1 MEEQIREQM
10 LLTPT
15 ANLASNGG
23 SQPMAKRKAGGHGP
37 TLTDQLEWELPT
49 SLLPTPTRSDGMG
62 GAGTTPKRKG
72 GVNLR
77 TAVTLLPTALASD
90 MHNSRRSTARKDHWV
105 SNPGTTPVDALW
117 ESTNRQS
124 FGGKP
129 SPVPPP
135 SPLTNEDG

>member
-37 TLTDQLEWELPT
+37 TLADQLEWELPI
-49 SLLPTPTRSDGMG
+49 SLLPTPVANDDNKTPAAHLAMKDRLG
-62 GAGTTPKRKG
+62 GRTQITSQQVLAKAGFEQP
-72 GVNLR
+72 
-77 TAVTLLPTALASD
+77 
-90 MHNSRRSTARKDHWV
+90 
-105 SNPGTTPVDALW
+105 W

-124 FGGKP
+124 LGGKP

-135 SPLTNEDG
+135 NPLTNEDG